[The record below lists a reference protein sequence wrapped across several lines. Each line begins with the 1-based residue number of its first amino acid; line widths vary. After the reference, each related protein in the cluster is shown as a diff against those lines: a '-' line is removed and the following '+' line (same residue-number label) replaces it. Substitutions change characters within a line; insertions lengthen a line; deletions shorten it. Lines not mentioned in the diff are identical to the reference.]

1 VLFFELFPI
10 FITVVATTIV
20 LALVVIARRR
30 RNEPRAAART
40 TRSDADRRRHA
51 RPILTP
57 EHARLARVVRIAK
70 G

>member
-20 LALVVIARRR
+20 LALVVISRRR
-30 RNEPRAAART
+30 RNEPERPRERRDPTRTDDGTRARF
-40 TRSDADRRRHA
+40 S
-51 RPILTP
+51 RPSM
-57 EHARLARVVRIAK
+57 R